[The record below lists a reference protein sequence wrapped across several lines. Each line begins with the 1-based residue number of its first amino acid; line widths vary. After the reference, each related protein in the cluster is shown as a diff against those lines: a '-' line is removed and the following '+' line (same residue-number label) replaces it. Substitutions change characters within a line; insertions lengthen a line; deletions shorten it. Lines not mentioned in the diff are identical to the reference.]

1 MQPRASQRVRVILG
15 LLFAAGAP
23 IIAQGQDI
31 PSPTAATV
39 SIAGLQLEV
48 FVNGIST
55 QMIAAFARNGHDRL
69 VIDPGQLRNIGLL
82 PAADARQSDGL
93 IDISRLSG
101 VSYTYDEAEQ
111 TIHFI
116 AENSALAERTIDA
129 AGNEAASNS
138 GEGAGDRETAQTG
151 TGALMNYTLYG
162 SSGGE
167 SVGNIT
173 DFQGMSAAL
182 EARFFNPAGVLTS
195 SQIVSTSDAE
205 LFNGVRLDTTWS
217 YSSQNQMMTYRMGD
231 ITTGSLGWTR
241 SVRLGGIQIQR
252 NFALRPDLVTMPL
265 PLLSGSAVV
274 PSTVDV
280 YVDNAHR
287 LTTDV
292 PAGPFSI
299 TNLPFITGAG
309 NARLVVH
316 DALGRETVSETPFY
330 VSADLLAPGL
340 WDISGEAGFARRSY
354 ATQSFDYDDQ
364 PMLSATARFGATD
377 WLTLETHAEGGAELI
392 NGGGGGV
399 FNIGRFGVAS
409 VAGAISRHDGKSGFL
424 LSASV
429 EADLMNLH
437 VFARTQR
444 TFGDYDD
451 IASVTVNPNFATD
464 GIPIGTARAPRALDQ
479 VSVSLPPV
487 LDMTSL
493 NVSYTQLETSDNIS
507 SRLLGITANRA
518 LGERGNVFVTAYAD
532 VEKCDIFGIFAGLS
546 WNFGD
551 DISAGTGISADADGY
566 TVSADIAKAEQ
577 GGIDSSGWR
586 LRGVEGAHR
595 SIAASGSYRSAIGR
609 VEAGVENGKR
619 QLSAHL
625 QLDGAVAV
633 AGGGI
638 FVSNRIDDAFG
649 IVDAGAPDVAVELE
663 NRPAGHTGRNGK
675 LLITG
680 LNAYDKNAIS
690 IDPNTLSLDTQIET
704 TRATVTPRDR
714 SGVIVDLGV
723 RTNIKALLVILQ
735 DESGAFVEAGSA
747 AILDG
752 TEQPIVVG
760 YDGQAYVTGLDAQN
774 RLVVDQPSKGRCI
787 ADLNLVALKAKA
799 PSARIAICRSPS

>member
-1 MQPRASQRVRVILG
+1 MRPRASPRVKAVLG
-15 LLFAAGAP
+15 LLLAFGTPVGARS
-23 IIAQGQDI
+23 QDI
-31 PSPTAATV
+31 PPPTAASV
-39 SIAGLQLEV
+39 SLAGLQLEV
-48 FVNGIST
+48 FVNGTST
-55 QMIAAFARNGHDRL
+55 QMIAAFSRSSLDRL
-69 VIDPGQLRNIGLL
+69 VINPEQLRNIGLL
-82 PAADARQSDGL
+82 PVADARQPDGF
-93 IDISRLSG
+93 IDVSKLPG

-111 TIHFI
+111 TIHFTV
-116 AENSALAERTIDA
+116 ENSALVERTIN
-129 AGNEAASNS
+129 AGDEAAQNS
-138 GEGAGDRETAQTG
+138 SDDPSEPATAQTG

-162 SSGGE
+162 SSGGQD
-167 SVGNIT
+167 VGDIT
-173 DFQGMSAAL
+173 DFQGLSAAL
-182 EARFFNPAGVLTS
+182 EARFFSPAGVLTS

-205 LFNGVRLDTTWS
+205 LFTGVRLDTTWS
-217 YSSQNQMMTYRMGD
+217 YSSESQMVTYRMGD

-241 SVRLGGIQIQR
+241 PVRLGGIQIQR

-280 YVDNAHR
+280 YVDNARR

-340 WDISGEAGFARRSY
+340 WDVSGEAGFARRSY
-354 ATQSFDYDDQ
+354 ATESFDYDEQ
-364 PMLSATARFGATD
+364 PMLSATARVGATD
-377 WLTLETHAEGGAELI
+377 WLTLEAHAEGGADLL

-399 FNIGRFGVAS
+399 FNIGPFGIAS
-409 VAGAISRHDGKSGFL
+409 VAGAVSQHHGKSGFL

-429 EADLMNLH
+429 EADIMNLH

-451 IASVTVNPNFATD
+451 IASVTANPDFIAD
-464 GIPIGTARAPRALDQ
+464 GIPLASARAPRVLDQ
-479 VSVSLPPV
+479 ISVSLPSV

-493 NVSYTQLETSDNIS
+493 NVSYTQLETTDEIR

-532 VEKCDIFGIFAGLS
+532 VENRDVFGVFAGLS
-546 WNFGD
+546 WSFGD
-551 DISAGTGISADADGY
+551 DISAGTGISVDADGF
-566 TVSADIAKAEQ
+566 TASADITKAEQ
-577 GGIDSSGWR
+577 GGLDSTGWR

-609 VEAGVENGKR
+609 IEAGVDNGR
-619 QLSAHL
+619 HQLSTHV

-633 AGGGI
+633 AGGGV
-638 FVSNRIDDAFG
+638 FLSNRIDDAFG
-649 IVDAGAPDVAVELE
+649 IVDAGVPDVAVELE
-663 NRPAGHTGRNGK
+663 NRPAGRTGRNGK
-675 LLITG
+675 LLVTG

-690 IDPNTLSLDTQIET
+690 INPDNLSLDTQIET
-704 TRATVTPRDR
+704 TRAFVTPRDR
-714 SGVIVDLGV
+714 SGVVIDLGV
-723 RTNIKALLVILQ
+723 RTDVKALLVILQ
-735 DESGAFVEAGSA
+735 DESGAFVEAGSSA
-747 AILDG
+747 MLDG
-752 TEQPIVVG
+752 AEQRIVVG
-760 YDGQAYVTGLDAQN
+760 YDGQAYLTGLDTNN
-774 RLVVDQPSKGRCI
+774 RLIVDQPSKGRCV
-787 ADLNLVALKAKA
+787 ADLNLAALAAAVA
-799 PSARIAICRSPS
+799 SARVAICRSPS